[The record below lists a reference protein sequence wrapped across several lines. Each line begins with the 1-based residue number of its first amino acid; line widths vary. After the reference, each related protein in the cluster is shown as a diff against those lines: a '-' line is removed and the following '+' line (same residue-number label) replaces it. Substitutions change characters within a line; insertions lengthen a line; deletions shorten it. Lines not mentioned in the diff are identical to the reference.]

1 MEKRVVKQ
9 RLIRALLAGLLCVG
23 WAAAAAAQERLT
35 WKDCIQEAMQHNP
48 DFLAAQESVK
58 KAYAQYHGSYS
69 PLFPQLS
76 ANAGY
81 TDSKTSSRSQD
92 YSAGFSA
99 KQTIFSGLKNEAG
112 VQKGK
117 ADMEAAEAN
126 LAAVQAQVAFDLKN
140 GYAELLFEQ
149 EQAELAEAIASRR
162 QENVRLIELRFEGGR
177 EPKGSFLRSRA
188 LYRAADFE
196 VGQAE
201 RNLRVAQRQLSR
213 VLGRAELDRIFV
225 EDFQVA
231 PPGDRPDFRVLAL
244 ETPVRLQAAA
254 QARSAQAGIA
264 VARSELFPDI
274 SATGS
279 LGRQGSRWPPERN
292 DWSAGILFSYPFW
305 PGGHNV
311 FDLQAAKAEAR
322 RSQQSL
328 RSTEDQ
334 TVLGLE
340 SAFAGFQDAVQRLGV
355 QRDFVDAALVRAETA
370 RGQYSLGLLS
380 FQDWDTIENDLISNQ
395 KTMLVNLRQ
404 AIIAEA
410 AWEQAQGKG
419 AML

>member
-1 MEKRVVKQ
+1 MGRPDKRQ
-9 RLIRALLAGLLCVG
+9 FIRSLLAALLCVG
-23 WAAAAAAQERLT
+23 WAAAASAQERLT

-69 PLFPQLS
+69 LLFPQLS

-81 TDSKTSSRSQD
+81 TDSKTSTRSQD
-92 YSAGFSA
+92 YTAGLSA

-117 ADMEAAEAN
+117 ADLEAAEAN
-126 LAAVQAQVAFDLKN
+126 LAVVQAQVAFDLKN
-140 GYAELLFEQ
+140 GYAGLLFEQ

-188 LYRAADFE
+188 LYREADFE
-196 VGQAE
+196 VAQAE

-225 EDFQVA
+225 QDFQVV
-231 PPGDRPDFRVLAL
+231 PPGDRPDFRALVL

-254 QARSAQAGIA
+254 QTRSAQAGIA

-305 PGGHNV
+305 PGGQNV

-334 TVLGLE
+334 TILNLE
-340 SAFAGFQDAVQRLGV
+340 QAFAGFQDAVQRLGV
-355 QRDFVDAALVRAETA
+355 QRDFVDAAQVRAETA
-370 RGQYSLGLLS
+370 RGQYALGLLS
-380 FQDWDTIENDLISNQ
+380 FQDWDTIESDLISNQ
-395 KTMLVNLRQ
+395 KTMLVNVRQ
-404 AIIAEA
+404 TIIAEA